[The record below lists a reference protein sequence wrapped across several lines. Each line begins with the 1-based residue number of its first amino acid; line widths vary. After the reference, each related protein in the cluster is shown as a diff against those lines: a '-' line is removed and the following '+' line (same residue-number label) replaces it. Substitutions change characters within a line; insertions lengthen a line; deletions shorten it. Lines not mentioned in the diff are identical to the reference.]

1 MRYPSPPFRRSTLA
15 ATLALCAVGQ
25 AHAYEV
31 YSDES
36 RHLNADMTAVFG
48 QFNSRKNYN
57 GTPGGSTW
65 REGFIKYGL
74 SGDQALAGKG
84 TAYGA
89 FSLVSSATWGDGDP
103 RQYPR
108 HRTHHEN

>member
-1 MRYPSPPFRRSTLA
+1 MRYPSPPFRRGTLA

-48 QFNSRKNYN
+48 QFNSRKNYD
-57 GTPGGSTW
+57 GAPAVRPGAKAS
-65 REGFIKYGL
+65 
-74 SGDQALAGKG
+74 SN
-84 TAYGA
+84 TA
-89 FSLVSSATWGDGDP
+89 
-103 RQYPR
+103 
-108 HRTHHEN
+108 